1 MNTSKRY
8 FELWDNLYIPG
19 RWHVSTPDVDENGQE
34 INPWQFKRGEVIKL
48 EAAPLLHMDPPGNP
62 LDFTLTGLTIPLV
75 NGRVV
80 SLFER
85 LGFDR
90 EVQFI
95 PTRVEGFSEPYFLLN
110 ALRVIRCIDDARCEE
125 VLHWLPEDN
134 RPDKVGQY
142 RDIGGLKVDPEK
154 IGDADVFRPWG
165 WTVILIV
172 SERVKQALEQEG
184 ITGTRFIEV

>member
-1 MNTSKRY
+1 VSAPDFDVN
-8 FELWDNLYIPG
+8 G
-19 RWHVSTPDVDENGQE
+19 RK
-34 INPWQFKRGEVIKL
+34 INPWQFKRGEVIHL
-48 EAAPLLHMDPPGNP
+48 DAPPLLHLVRPGRT
-62 LDFTLTGLTIPLV
+62 LEFTLTGLTIPLV
-75 NGRVV
+75 NRRVV

-85 LGFDR
+85 LGLDR

-95 PTRVEGFSEPYFLLN
+95 PTRVEGFTEPYFLLN
-110 ALRVIRCIDDARCEE
+110 ALRIIRCIDDARCEE

-154 IGDADVFRPWG
+154 IDADVFRPWG

-172 SERVKQALEQEG
+172 SERVKQALESEG

>member
-1 MNTSKRY
+1 MKEPGR
-8 FELWDNLYIPG
+8 FFVLKDDLYIPG
-19 RWHVSTPDVDENGQE
+19 RWHVSAPDVDETGKE
-34 INPWQFKRGEVIKL
+34 INPWQFKDGVVIHL
-48 EAAPLLHMDPPGNP
+48 DAPPLLHLVRPGNP
-62 LDFTLTGLTIPLV
+62 LEFTQTGLTIPLV

-80 SLFER
+80 ALFER
-85 LGFDR
+85 LGLDR
-90 EVQFI
+90 DVQFI
-95 PTRVEGFSEPYFLLN
+95 PTRVEGFTEPYFLLN
-110 ALRVIRCIDDARCEE
+110 ALRIIRCIDDARCEE

-142 RDIGGLKVDPEK
+142 RDIDGLKVDPEK

-184 ITGTRFIEV
+184 ITGTRFIEA